1 MSSFFLNSCN
11 RRAHNVIR
19 NAMETPSN
27 IRNVQHRLLQW
38 FRKQG
43 RDLPW
48 RRTRNPYRIWISEI
62 MLQQTQVDTVI
73 PYYQRFLKAFPTVE
87 VLAKADLSR
96 VLKIWEGL
104 GYYSRARHLHQAA
117 KRIVGQFN
125 GKIPHRLNDLLS
137 LPGIGRYT
145 AGAILSI
152 AHNKEAPILDG
163 NVKRV
168 LSRVYAVSTP
178 LRDLNTENFLW
189 TLSESLIPKGH
200 AGSFNEALM
209 DLGATVCTPKKPS
222 CPLCPLRN
230 LCRAKAI
237 GNPERYPTRIKRRKI
252 PHVNG
257 VSAVIVRNGKVLL
270 HQRPPKGFSGGLW
283 EFPNWRVQGE
293 KSRSRRLLKGI
304 KEERNLSVA
313 VKDRI
318 GIFEQTYSHFKLTL
332 HVYHCQALEGEGSG
346 RWVRIRDLHRFP
358 MSRIHRRISQTI
370 LEDRKTRI

>member
-1 MSSFFLNSCN
+1 MMPSFFLNSCS
-11 RRAHNVIR
+11 RKVHNLVR
-19 NAMETPSN
+19 KVMDPNSN
-27 IRNVQHRLLQW
+27 IGNVQHRLLQW
-38 FRKQG
+38 FKKHG

-73 PYYQRFLKAFPTVE
+73 PYYQRFLKAFPTVAT
-87 VLAKADLSR
+87 LAKAGLSR

-117 KRIVGQFN
+117 KRIVEEFN
-125 GKIPHRLNDLLS
+125 GRIPDRLDELLS

-152 AHNKEAPILDG
+152 AYNKAAPILDG

-178 LRDLNTENFLW
+178 PRDPKTENFLW
-189 TLSESLIPKGH
+189 TLSESLVPKGH

-222 CPLCPLRN
+222 CSLCPLRN

-237 GNPERYPTRIKRRKI
+237 GNPERYPTKVKKRKI

-257 VSAVIVRNGKVLL
+257 VSAVIVRDGKVLL
-270 HQRPPKGFSGGLW
+270 HQRPPRGFSGGLW
-283 EFPNWRVQGE
+283 EFPNWRVQRE
-293 KSRSRRLLKGI
+293 KNPGRRLVKWITDEKRL
-304 KEERNLSVA
+304 RVA
-313 VKDRI
+313 VKGRV
-318 GIFEQTYSHFKLTL
+318 GSFEQTYSHFKLTL
-332 HVYHCQALEGEGSG
+332 HVYHCQALDGEGSG
-346 RWVRIRDLHRFP
+346 RWVTIRDLHRFP
-358 MSRIHRRISQTI
+358 MSRIHRRIACTI
-370 LEDRKTRI
+370 SENKK

>member
-1 MSSFFLNSCN
+1 
-11 RRAHNVIR
+11 
-19 NAMETPSN
+19 METPSD
-27 IRNVQHRLLQW
+27 IRDIQHRLLQW
-38 FRKQG
+38 FSKQG

-48 RRTRNPYRIWISEI
+48 RRTRNPFRIWISEI

-87 VLAKADLSR
+87 VLAKANLSR

-117 KRIVGQFN
+117 KRIVDQFN
-125 GKIPHRLNDLLS
+125 GRIPDRLNDLLS

-168 LSRVYAVSTP
+168 LSRLYAVVTI
-178 LRDLNTENFLW
+178 LGETKTEKLLW
-189 TLSESLIPKGH
+189 NVSESLIPKGH

-222 CPLCPLRN
+222 CSLCPLRN

-237 GNPERYPTRIKRRKI
+237 GNPERYPTKAKKKKI

-257 VSAVIVRNGKVLL
+257 VSAVIVRDGKVLL
-270 HQRPPKGFSGGLW
+270 LQRPPKGFSGGLW

-293 KSRSRRLLKGI
+293 KNRSQRLAKWI
-304 KEERNLSVA
+304 KEERNVSVA
-313 VKDRI
+313 VKDRV

-332 HVYHCQALEGEGSG
+332 HVYHCQDLGGEGSG
-346 RWVRIRDLHRFP
+346 RWVKIRDLHRFP
-358 MSRIHRRISQTI
+358 MSRIHRRIAQTI
-370 LEDRKTRI
+370 LEDTKTRT

>member
-1 MSSFFLNSCN
+1 
-11 RRAHNVIR
+11 
-19 NAMETPSN
+19 METPSDK
-27 IRNVQHRLLQW
+27 RNVQHRLLQW

-48 RRTRNPYRIWISEI
+48 RRTRNPFRIWISEI

-73 PYYQRFLKAFPTVE
+73 PYYQRFLKVFPTVE

-117 KRIVGQFN
+117 KRIVDQFN
-125 GKIPHRLNDLLS
+125 GRIPDRLNDLLS

-168 LSRVYAVSTP
+168 LSRLHAVATI
-178 LRDLNTENFLW
+178 LGETKTEKLLW
-189 TLSESLIPKGH
+189 TLSESLIPRGH

-209 DLGATVCTPKKPS
+209 DLGATVCTPKRPS
-222 CPLCPLRN
+222 CSLCPLRN

-237 GNPERYPTRIKRRKI
+237 GNPERYPTKAKKRKI

-257 VSAVIVRNGKVLL
+257 VSAVIVKDGKVLL
-270 HQRPPKGFSGGLW
+270 HQRPPRGFSGGLW
-283 EFPNWRVQGE
+283 EFPNWRVQRE
-293 KSRSRRLLKGI
+293 KNPSRRLVKWITDEKRL
-304 KEERNLSVA
+304 RVA
-313 VKDRI
+313 VKGRV
-318 GIFEQTYSHFKLTL
+318 GSFEQTYSHFKLTL
-332 HVYHCQALEGEGSG
+332 HVYHCQALDGEGSG
-346 RWVRIRDLHRFP
+346 RWVTIRDLHRFP
-358 MSRIHRRISQTI
+358 MSRIHRRIACTI
-370 LEDRKTRI
+370 SENKK

>member
-1 MSSFFLNSCN
+1 
-11 RRAHNVIR
+11 
-19 NAMETPSN
+19 
-27 IRNVQHRLLQW
+27 
-38 FRKQG
+38 
-43 RDLPW
+43 
-48 RRTRNPYRIWISEI
+48 

-104 GYYSRARHLHQAA
+104 GYYSRARHLHQAS

-125 GKIPHRLNDLLS
+125 GRIPDCLNDLLS

-168 LSRVYAVSTP
+168 LSRMYAVSTP
-178 LRDLNTENFLW
+178 LRNRNTENSLW
-189 TLSESLIPKGH
+189 TLSESLIPRGH

-222 CPLCPLRN
+222 CSLCPLRN

-237 GNPERYPTRIKRRKI
+237 GNPERYPTKAKKRKI

-257 VSAVIVRNGKVLL
+257 VSAVIVRDGKVLL
-270 HQRPPKGFSGGLW
+270 HQRPPRGFSGGLW

-293 KSRSRRLLKGI
+293 
-304 KEERNLSVA
+304 RNLSHRLEKW
-313 VKDRI
+313 VKKEKDLRVIVKGRI
-318 GIFEQTYSHFKLTL
+318 GSFEQTYSHFKLTL
-332 HVYHCQALEGEGSG
+332 YVYHCQALGGEGSG
-346 RWVRIRDLHRFP
+346 RWVNIRNLHRFP
-358 MSRIHRRISQTI
+358 MSRIHRRIAQAISESPKNRT
-370 LEDRKTRI
+370 

>member
-1 MSSFFLNSCN
+1 M
-11 RRAHNVIR
+11 
-19 NAMETPSN
+19 
-27 IRNVQHRLLQW
+27 VQDTGERSPLE
-38 FRKQG
+38 K
-43 RDLPW
+43 D
-48 RRTRNPYRIWISEI
+48 RNPFRIWISEV

-73 PYYQRFLKAFPTVE
+73 PYYQRFLKTFPTVD

-117 KRIVGQFN
+117 KRIVGQFY
-125 GKIPHRLNDLLS
+125 GKIPDRLNDLLS

-168 LSRVYAVSTP
+168 LSRLYAVSTP
-178 LRDLNTENFLW
+178 LGETKTETLLW
-189 TLSESLIPKGH
+189 NLSESLIPKGH

-222 CPLCPLRN
+222 CSLCPLRS

-237 GNPERYPTRIKRRKI
+237 GNPEGYPTKAKKRKI

-257 VSAVIVRNGKVLL
+257 VSAVIVKDGKVLL

-293 KSRSRRLLKGI
+293 KNRSRRLAKWI
-304 KEERNLSVA
+304 KEERNVSVA

-332 HVYHCQALEGEGSG
+332 HVYHCQALDGEGTG

-358 MSRIHRRISQTI
+358 MSRIHRRIAQTI
-370 LEDRKTRI
+370 LEDTKTRT

>member
-1 MSSFFLNSCN
+1 
-11 RRAHNVIR
+11 
-19 NAMETPSN
+19 METPSDK
-27 IRNVQHRLLQW
+27 RNVQHRLLQW

-48 RRTRNPYRIWISEI
+48 RRTRNPFRIWISEI

-73 PYYQRFLKAFPTVE
+73 PYYQRFLKVFPTVE

-117 KRIVGQFN
+117 KRIVDQFN
-125 GKIPHRLNDLLS
+125 GRIPDRLNDLLS

-168 LSRVYAVSTP
+168 LSRLHAVATI
-178 LRDLNTENFLW
+178 LGETKTEKLLW
-189 TLSESLIPKGH
+189 TLSESLIPRGH

-209 DLGATVCTPKKPS
+209 DLGATVCTPKRPS
-222 CPLCPLRN
+222 CSLCPLRN

-237 GNPERYPTRIKRRKI
+237 GNPERYPTKAKKRKI

-257 VSAVIVRNGKVLL
+257 VSAVIVKDGKVLL
-270 HQRPPKGFSGGLW
+270 HQRPPRGFSGGLW

-293 KSRSRRLLKGI
+293 KNRSRRLAKWI
-304 KEERNLSVA
+304 KEERNLGVA
-313 VKDRI
+313 VKGRI

-332 HVYHCQALEGEGSG
+332 HVYHCQALCGEGSG
-346 RWVRIRDLHRFP
+346 RWVGIRSLNRFP
-358 MSRIHRRISQTI
+358 MSRIHRRIAYAI
-370 LEDRKTRI
+370 LEDRKARI

>member
-1 MSSFFLNSCN
+1 
-11 RRAHNVIR
+11 
-19 NAMETPSN
+19 METNSN

-38 FRKQG
+38 FKKHG

-48 RRTRNPYRIWISEI
+48 RITRNPYRIWISEI

-73 PYYQRFLKAFPTVE
+73 PYYQRFLKTFPTVAT
-87 VLAKADLSR
+87 LAKAGLSR

-117 KRIVGQFN
+117 KRIIEEFN
-125 GKIPHRLNDLLS
+125 GRIPDRLDELLS

-152 AHNKEAPILDG
+152 AYNKEAPILDG

-168 LSRVYAVSTP
+168 LSRLYAVATP
-178 LRDLNTENFLW
+178 LGQAKTEKLLW

-209 DLGATVCTPKKPS
+209 DLGATVCTPNDPCCS
-222 CPLCPLRN
+222 LCPLRS

-237 GNPERYPTRIKRRKI
+237 GNPERYPTITKKKKI
-252 PHVNG
+252 PQVNG
-257 VSAVIVRNGKVLL
+257 VSAVIVRDGKVLL

-283 EFPNWRVQGE
+283 EFPNWRAQGE
-293 KSRSRRLLKGI
+293 KNLRHRLAKWI
-304 KEERNLSVA
+304 KEEKNLSVA

-332 HVYHCQALEGEGSG
+332 HVYQCQALDEEDSG
-346 RWVRIRDLHRFP
+346 RWVGIRNLSRFP
-358 MSRIHRRISQTI
+358 MSRIHRKIAHAISKPMKS
-370 LEDRKTRI
+370 RG

>member
-1 MSSFFLNSCN
+1 MKTN
-11 RRAHNVIR
+11 
-19 NAMETPSN
+19 SN
-27 IRNVQHRLLQW
+27 IRNVQRRLLQW

-48 RRTRNPYRIWISEI
+48 RRTRNPFRIWISEI

-125 GKIPHRLNDLLS
+125 GRIPDRLNDLLS

-168 LSRVYAVSTP
+168 LSRLYAVVTP
-178 LRDLNTENFLW
+178 LGETKTEKLLW
-189 TLSESLIPKGH
+189 NVSESLIPKGH

-209 DLGATVCTPKKPS
+209 DLGATVCTPNKPS
-222 CPLCPLRN
+222 CSLCPLRN
-230 LCRAKAI
+230 LCRAKAT
-237 GNPERYPTRIKRRKI
+237 GNPQRYPTKAKKRKI

-257 VSAVIVRNGKVLL
+257 VSAVIVRDGKVLL
-270 HQRPPKGFSGGLW
+270 HQRPPRGFSGGLW

-293 KSRSRRLLKGI
+293 KNPSRRLVKWITDEKHL
-304 KEERNLSVA
+304 RVA
-313 VKDRI
+313 VKGRV
-318 GIFEQTYSHFKLTL
+318 GSFEQTYSHFKLTL
-332 HVYHCQALEGEGSG
+332 HVYHCQALDGEAPG
-346 RWVRIRDLHRFP
+346 RWVGIRSLNRFP
-358 MSRIHRRISQTI
+358 MSRIHRRIAHAI
-370 LEDRKTRI
+370 LEDRKARI

>member
-1 MSSFFLNSCN
+1 
-11 RRAHNVIR
+11 
-19 NAMETPSN
+19 METNSN

-38 FRKQG
+38 FKKQG

-87 VLAKADLSR
+87 VLAKAALLR
-96 VLKIWEGL
+96 VLKMWEGL

-125 GKIPHRLNDLLS
+125 GRIPDRLDELLS

-178 LRDLNTENFLW
+178 PRALKTENLLW
-189 TLSESLIPKGH
+189 NLSESLIPKGH

-209 DLGATVCTPKKPS
+209 DLGATICTPKEPS
-222 CPLCPLRN
+222 CSLCPLRN
-230 LCRAKAI
+230 LCRAKAL
-237 GNPERYPTRIKRRKI
+237 GNPERYPTKAKKRKI

-257 VSAVIVRNGKVLL
+257 VSAVIVRDGKVLL
-270 HQRPPKGFSGGLW
+270 HQRPPRGFSGGLW

-332 HVYHCQALEGEGSG
+332 HVYHCQAAEGDKTGVG

>member
-1 MSSFFLNSCN
+1 
-11 RRAHNVIR
+11 
-19 NAMETPSN
+19 METPSD

-48 RRTRNPYRIWISEI
+48 RKTKNPYRIWISEI

-104 GYYSRARHLHQAA
+104 GYYSRARYLHQAA

-125 GKIPHRLNDLLS
+125 GRIPDRLDDLLS

-178 LRDLNTENFLW
+178 LRDLR
-189 TLSESLIPKGH
+189 PK
-200 AGSFNEALM
+200 
-209 DLGATVCTPKKPS
+209 T
-222 CPLCPLRN
+222 
-230 LCRAKAI
+230 
-237 GNPERYPTRIKRRKI
+237 
-252 PHVNG
+252 
-257 VSAVIVRNGKVLL
+257 
-270 HQRPPKGFSGGLW
+270 FSGT
-283 EFPNWRVQGE
+283 FPN
-293 KSRSRRLLKGI
+293 L
-304 KEERNLSVA
+304 
-313 VKDRI
+313 
-318 GIFEQTYSHFKLTL
+318 
-332 HVYHCQALEGEGSG
+332 
-346 RWVRIRDLHRFP
+346 
-358 MSRIHRRISQTI
+358 
-370 LEDRKTRI
+370 

>member
-1 MSSFFLNSCN
+1 
-11 RRAHNVIR
+11 
-19 NAMETPSN
+19 MEPNSN
-27 IRNVQHRLLQW
+27 IGNVQHRLLQW

-48 RRTRNPYRIWISEI
+48 RRTRNPFRIWISEI

-73 PYYQRFLKAFPTVE
+73 PYYQRFLKVFPTVE

-117 KRIVGQFN
+117 KRIVDQFN
-125 GKIPHRLNDLLS
+125 GRIPDRLNDLLS

-168 LSRVYAVSTP
+168 LSRLHAVATI
-178 LRDLNTENFLW
+178 LGETKTEKLLW
-189 TLSESLIPKGH
+189 TLSESLIPRGH

-209 DLGATVCTPKKPS
+209 DLGATVCTPKRPS
-222 CPLCPLRN
+222 CSLCPLRN

-237 GNPERYPTRIKRRKI
+237 GNPERYPTKAKKRKI

-257 VSAVIVRNGKVLL
+257 VSAVIVKDGKVLL
-270 HQRPPKGFSGGLW
+270 HQRPPRGFSGGLW

-293 KSRSRRLLKGI
+293 KNRSRRLAKWI
-304 KEERNLSVA
+304 KEERNLGVA
-313 VKDRI
+313 VKGRI

-332 HVYHCQALEGEGSG
+332 HVYDCQALYGEGSG
-346 RWVRIRDLHRFP
+346 RWVGIRSLNRFP
-358 MSRIHRRISQTI
+358 MSRIHRRIAHAI
-370 LEDRKTRI
+370 LEDRKARI

>member
-1 MSSFFLNSCN
+1 
-11 RRAHNVIR
+11 
-19 NAMETPSN
+19 METPSD
-27 IRNVQHRLLQW
+27 ILNVQHRLLQW

-73 PYYQRFLKAFPTVE
+73 PYYQRFLKTFPTVE

-104 GYYSRARHLHQAA
+104 GYYSRARHLHHAS

-125 GKIPHRLNDLLS
+125 GRIPDHLNDLLS

-163 NVKRV
+163 NVRRV

-178 LRDLNTENFLW
+178 LRDLKTENFLW

-209 DLGATVCTPKKPS
+209 DLGAMVCTPKKPS
-222 CPLCPLRN
+222 CSLCPLRN

-237 GNPERYPTRIKRRKI
+237 EDPERYPTKAKKRKI

-257 VSAVIVRNGKVLL
+257 VSAVIVWDGKVLL
-270 HQRPPKGFSGGLW
+270 RQRPPRGFSGGLW

-293 KSRSRRLLKGI
+293 KNPRRRLVQWI

-313 VKDRI
+313 VKDQV

-332 HVYHCQALEGEGSG
+332 HVYHCQALDGKSSG
-346 RWVRIRDLHRFP
+346 RWVAIRNLGHFP
-358 MSRIHRRISQTI
+358 MSRIHRRISHVI
-370 LEDRKTRI
+370 LEDRKTGTWSRVLEIDRKSRVAKGE

>member
-1 MSSFFLNSCN
+1 MSVM
-11 RRAHNVIR
+11 RANL
-19 NAMETPSN
+19 N
-27 IRNVQHRLLQW
+27 IRKVQPRLLQW
-38 FRKQG
+38 FKKHG
-43 RDLPW
+43 RVLPW
-48 RRTRNPYRIWISEI
+48 RRARNPYRIWISEI

-73 PYYQRFLKAFPTVE
+73 PYYQKFLKVFPTVE

-125 GKIPHRLNDLLS
+125 GKIPDRLNDLLT

-152 AHNKEAPILDG
+152 AYNQEAPVLDG
-163 NVKRV
+163 NVKRI
-168 LSRVYAVSTP
+168 LCRVYTVSRP
-178 LRDLNTENFLW
+178 LRDLRTENLLW

-200 AGSFNEALM
+200 AGLFNEALM

-222 CPLCPLRN
+222 CSLCPIRN

-237 GNPERYPTRIKRRKI
+237 GNPERYPTKAKKRKI

-257 VSAVIVRNGKVLL
+257 VSAVIVRDGKVLL
-270 HQRPPKGFSGGLW
+270 HQRPPRGFSGGLW
-283 EFPNWRVQGE
+283 EFPNWLVQGK
-293 KSRSRRLLKGI
+293 KSRSHRLVKGI
-304 KEERNLSVA
+304 KEEQNLSVA
-313 VKDRI
+313 AKDRI

-332 HVYHCQALEGEGSG
+332 HVYECQALDGEGSG

-358 MSRIHRRISQTI
+358 MSRIHRRIAQTI
-370 LEDRKTRI
+370 SENTKTRT

>member
-1 MSSFFLNSCN
+1 MG
-11 RRAHNVIR
+11 
-19 NAMETPSN
+19 TPSDK
-27 IRNVQHRLLQW
+27 RNVQHRLLQW

-48 RRTRNPYRIWISEI
+48 RRTRNPFRIWISEI

-125 GKIPHRLNDLLS
+125 GRIPDRLNDLLS

-168 LSRVYAVSTP
+168 LSRLHAVATI
-178 LRDLNTENFLW
+178 LGETKTEKLLW

-209 DLGATVCTPKKPS
+209 DLGATVCTPKRPS
-222 CPLCPLRN
+222 CSLCPLRN

-237 GNPERYPTRIKRRKI
+237 GNPERYPTKAKKRKI

-257 VSAVIVRNGKVLL
+257 VSAVIVKDGKVLL
-270 HQRPPKGFSGGLW
+270 HQRPPRGFSGGLW

-293 KSRSRRLLKGI
+293 KNLCHKLAKWT
-304 KEERNLSVA
+304 KEERNLSIA
-313 VKDRI
+313 VKGRI

-332 HVYHCQALEGEGSG
+332 HVYHCQTLCGEASG
-346 RWVRIRDLHRFP
+346 RWVGIRSLNRFP
-358 MSRIHRRISQTI
+358 MSRIHRRIAYAI
-370 LEDRKTRI
+370 LEDRKVRI

>member
-1 MSSFFLNSCN
+1 MK
-11 RRAHNVIR
+11 
-19 NAMETPSN
+19 TPSD
-27 IRNVQHRLLQW
+27 IRDIQHRLLQW

-48 RRTRNPYRIWISEI
+48 RRNRNPFRIWISEI

-73 PYYQRFLKAFPTVE
+73 PYYQRFLKIFPTVE

-117 KRIVGQFN
+117 KRIVGEFN
-125 GKIPHRLNDLLS
+125 GKIPERLNDLLS
-137 LPGIGRYT
+137 LPGIGRTT

-168 LSRVYAVSTP
+168 LSRVYTVSTP
-178 LRDLNTENFLW
+178 LRDLRTESLLW

-209 DLGATVCTPKKPS
+209 DLGATVCTAKKPS
-222 CPLCPLRN
+222 CSLCPLRY

-237 GNPERYPTRIKRRKI
+237 GDPERYPTKAKKKKI

-257 VSAVIVRNGKVLL
+257 VSAVIVRDGKVLL
-270 HQRPPKGFSGGLW
+270 QQRPPKGFSGGLW

-332 HVYHCQALEGEGSG
+332 HVYHCQALDGEGSG

-358 MSRIHRRISQTI
+358 MSRIHRRISHVI

>member
-1 MSSFFLNSCN
+1 MEPNSN
-11 RRAHNVIR
+11 MR
-19 NAMETPSN
+19 NL
-27 IRNVQHRLLQW
+27 QHRLLQW

-48 RRTRNPYRIWISEI
+48 RRTRNPFRIWISEI

-125 GKIPHRLNDLLS
+125 GRIPDRLNDLLS

-168 LSRVYAVSTP
+168 LSRLYAVVTP
-178 LRDLNTENFLW
+178 LGETKTEKLLW
-189 TLSESLIPKGH
+189 NVSESLIPKGH

-222 CPLCPLRN
+222 CSLCPLRN

-237 GNPERYPTRIKRRKI
+237 GNPERYPTKAKKRKI

-257 VSAVIVRNGKVLL
+257 VSAVIVKDGKVLL
-270 HQRPPKGFSGGLW
+270 HQRPPRGFSGGLW

-293 KSRSRRLLKGI
+293 KNRSRRLAKWI

-313 VKDRI
+313 VKGRI

-332 HVYHCQALEGEGSG
+332 HVYDCQALGGEGSG
-346 RWVRIRDLHRFP
+346 RWVKIRDLHRFP
-358 MSRIHRRISQTI
+358 MSRIHRRIAHAI
-370 LEDRKTRI
+370 LEDRKARI

>member
-1 MSSFFLNSCN
+1 
-11 RRAHNVIR
+11 
-19 NAMETPSN
+19 METHSN
-27 IRNVQHRLLQW
+27 TRNVQHRLLQW

-48 RRTRNPYRIWISEI
+48 RRNRNAYRIWISEI

-73 PYYQRFLKAFPTVE
+73 PYYRRFLQAFPTVE
-87 VLAKADLSR
+87 VLAKADLSN

-125 GKIPHRLNDLLS
+125 GRIPDRLNDLLS

-168 LSRVYAVSTP
+168 LSRVYAISTP
-178 LRDLNTENFLW
+178 LRDPKAENVLW

-222 CPLCPLRN
+222 CSLCPLRN

-237 GNPERYPTRIKRRKI
+237 GNPERYPTKAKKKKI

-257 VSAVIVRNGKVLL
+257 VSAVIERDGKVLL
-270 HQRPPKGFSGGLW
+270 HQRPPSGFSGGLW
-283 EFPNWRVQGE
+283 EFPNWRVQGQ
-293 KSRSRRLLKGI
+293 KNPSRSLVKW
-304 KEERNLSVA
+304 
-313 VKDRI
+313 VKDEKHLRVTVKGRI

-332 HVYHCQALEGEGSG
+332 QVYRCQALDGKNPD
-346 RWVRIRDLHRFP
+346 RWVAMRNLGHFP
-358 MSRIHRRISQTI
+358 MSRIHRRIACTI
-370 LEDRKTRI
+370 AENKK